1 MLIEYQSSVARF
13 STAEIVRSTMT
24 FGLEQYFLEDQFRYG
39 ESWDTVQQS
48 KLCCGINNSTDWL
61 LDIPDSCYSN
71 NTIYTRG
78 CLDIVQADV
87 IGDIDTILGSCLSF
101 VVLEMIAIAVIVGT
115 S

>member
-1 MLIEYQSSVARF
+1 MLIEYQSSVSRL

-24 FGLEQYFLEDQFRYG
+24 FGLEQYFLGDQFR
-39 ESWDTVQQS
+39 ESWDIVQQS

-61 LDIPDSCYSN
+61 LDIPDSCYTN
-71 NTIYTRG
+71 NTLYTRG

-87 IGDIDTILGSCLSF
+87 IGDIDTILGSCISF